1 MSTTRHPAYTA
12 DALIT
17 STEAA
22 RILRSNPHDPLAFRR
37 LDQLRSTR
45 KLVPIDVDDAHG
57 PRFLRSDVEA
67 LARPWEHAEEVTPA
81 TNVWKTV
88 LVAALVGIIAWAGLL
103 AVALLVREAV
113 R

>member
-1 MSTTRHPAYTA
+1 MATTRHPAYSS

-45 KLVPIDVDDAHG
+45 KLVPIDIDDAHG

-67 LARPWEHAEEVTPA
+67 LARPWEHEDDDPVAA
-81 TNVWKTV
+81 FRGF
-88 LVAALVGIIAWAGLL
+88 LVALTISAAIGAVTVFAIWA
-103 AVALLVREAV
+103 VTR
-113 R
+113 